1 MIIYSKFHRIKQ
13 SQITRSQF
21 SRHLPSTIFL
31 HRPINP
37 IRVPI
42 SHVRLFRTN
51 TSINILHIAIMRV
64 QRGRDPDINLK
75 REDLSRSLA
84 LKENRPFPSFLR
96 DAAAYDVLPP
106 LSLCALHLA
115 GSILRA
121 CANAHHAR
129 THARLRCAGWVDD
142 WRKGKREKGPTPG
155 SFGRRICDVCL
166 AGYIIGSRTMDIHFI
181 WRLVGTLIFML
192 CSSVFGIFFIT
203 FFNACLFL
211 WDLPDLLNC

>member
-51 TSINILHIAIMRV
+51 TSINILHIAIVRV

-129 THARLRCAGWVDD
+129 THGCGVPAGLMIE
-142 WRKGKREKGPTPG
+142 GREKGRKG
-155 SFGRRICDVCL
+155 QLR
-166 AGYIIGSRTMDIHFI
+166 
-181 WRLVGTLIFML
+181 
-192 CSSVFGIFFIT
+192 
-203 FFNACLFL
+203 
-211 WDLPDLLNC
+211 DLSADEFAMFV

>member
-75 REDLSRSLA
+75 REDLSRFLA

-129 THARLRCAGWVDD
+129 TVAVCRLGWWLKEGKKGERANSGIFRPTNLRCLFSGLYNWIQND
-142 WRKGKREKGPTPG
+142 GYP
-155 SFGRRICDVCL
+155 FYL
-166 AGYIIGSRTMDIHFI
+166 AVSRHFNFHALQQ
-181 WRLVGTLIFML
+181 RF
-192 CSSVFGIFFIT
+192 
-203 FFNACLFL
+203 
-211 WDLPDLLNC
+211 WDLFYHIFQCVSFSLRFTRFTQLLT

>member
-37 IRVPI
+37 IRVLI
-42 SHVRLFRTN
+42 SHVYLFRTN

-96 DAAAYDVLPP
+96 DAAAYDVLAL

-129 THARLRCAGWVDD
+129 THARLRCADWVDD

-155 SFGRRICDVCL
+155 SFGRWICDVCL

-192 CSSVFGIFFIT
+192 CSSVFEIFFIT

-211 WDLPDLLNC
+211 WDLRDLLNC